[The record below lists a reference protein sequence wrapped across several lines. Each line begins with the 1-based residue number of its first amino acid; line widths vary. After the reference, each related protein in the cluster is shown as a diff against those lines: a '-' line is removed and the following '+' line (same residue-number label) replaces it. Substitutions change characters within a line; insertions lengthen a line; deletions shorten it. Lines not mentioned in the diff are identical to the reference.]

1 MSEKIII
8 ASGKGGV
15 GKSTLT
21 AFLGPA
27 LAKRGR
33 RVLLVDSD
41 TGLGAL
47 DIMLGVADRVV
58 NSWADVMVGNC
69 EFGNAV
75 IKLSDNLHLL
85 PSPRVFPKEVPDS
98 VFSDVLKS
106 AEKDYDVIFIDS
118 AAGIDDNFRRAALY
132 CERAVFVATADEVS
146 VRCASAAADEAMK
159 YNILRDDMR
168 IVINR
173 FQKKAA
179 LKAKLL
185 NVDGVIDK
193 SGVGLLGIIPEDK
206 KVPFISVTND
216 LPKGKS
222 SLVSA
227 VDRIA
232 DRLEGKYVPLD
243 MRKFR

>member
-1 MSEKIII
+1 
-8 ASGKGGV
+8 
-15 GKSTLT
+15 
-21 AFLGPA
+21 
-27 LAKRGR
+27 
-33 RVLLVDSD
+33 
-41 TGLGAL
+41 
-47 DIMLGVADRVV
+47 
-58 NSWADVMVGNC
+58 
-69 EFGNAV
+69 
-75 IKLSDNLHLL
+75 
-85 PSPRVFPKEVPDS
+85 
-98 VFSDVLKS
+98 
-106 AEKDYDVIFIDS
+106 
-118 AAGIDDNFRRAALY
+118 
-132 CERAVFVATADEVS
+132 
-146 VRCASAAADEAMK
+146 MK